1 MIAGSFRNMSQ
12 HDPAG
17 DCQRGRALIGEYRRE
32 TSGSPVK
39 LQNRC
44 HRRRQESALVGKL
57 TVREGDN
64 PDRG

>member
-1 MIAGSFRNMSQ
+1 MSQ
-12 HDPAG
+12 HDLAG
-17 DCQRGRALIGEYRRE
+17 DSRRSRALIGELRGE
-32 TSGSPVK
+32 TPGSSVK
-39 LQNRC
+39 LQNRR